1 MTARLH
7 LIDVKRRQVAGLR
20 RDLAVVE
27 QQAAGLRASL
37 LAAEDDLTALLA
49 GEPEVGP

>member
-1 MTARLH
+1 LTRLD
-7 LIDVKRRQVAGLR
+7 LIDVKRRQVASYR
-20 RDLAVVE
+20 RDLAMLE
-27 QQAAGLRASL
+27 QAAAGLRASL

>member
-1 MTARLH
+1 MTRAELVSRHRRLVARM
-7 LIDVKRRQVAGLR
+7 RA
-20 RDLAVVE
+20 DLAVVE

-49 GEPEVGP
+49 GEPEVSP